1 MSEPPQPDN
10 TDKSSDSAIAYE
22 PPDQERSATA
32 APTEGELERELPTVG
47 ALDRSPPPPAHDPYA
62 AWRVPVFRLFI
73 GNYWL
78 AVIGSQA
85 MAVAVQWDLAMR
97 TKSALMMGFLGGVQ
111 ALPVILLALL
121 AGHASDVFSRK
132 RVLMVTQVVLVIC
145 PLALAMLVA
154 RAGRIDQKQ
163 YLWVMFGIVL
173 VNAIALTFARP
184 ARQAMLPQLVPK
196 GIFSNAV
203 TWNSTLFELAT
214 ILGPLIGAVVIARW
228 NIVAALIF
236 SAVCT
241 IVCLWLTYLLPPL
254 PAANRGE
261 PMNFKNLLAGVRF
274 VFDHK
279 ILLGVMTL
287 DLFAVLF
294 GGATFVLPLF
304 ATERLHVGSVGFGLL
319 KAASSIGAVGM
330 AVFIAHLPPMQRAG
344 RAMLLA
350 VAGFGAATIVFGL
363 STSFWLSF
371 VMLLL
376 TGAFDNV
383 SVVVRHTLVQL
394 LTPDAMRGRVSAV
407 NQVFIGAS
415 NELGGFE
422 SGMAA
427 AAMGLAA
434 SVVFG
439 GIGTIVVVLAVAAAW
454 PQVRKFGALQ
464 SAETA

>member
-1 MSEPPQPDN
+1 MSEAPQPDN
-10 TDKSSDSAIAYE
+10 NSKNSDSAIAYE
-22 PPDQERSATA
+22 PPDQERPTTA
-32 APTEGELERELPTVG
+32 APTEPELERELPTVG
-47 ALDRSPPPPAHDPYA
+47 TLDYSPAPPEHDPYA

-85 MAVAVQWDLAMR
+85 MAVAVQWDLAVK
-97 TKSALMMGFLGGVQ
+97 TKSALMMGFLGGIQ

-145 PLALAMLVA
+145 PVALAVLVR
-154 RAGRIDQKQ
+154 RAGTMDQKH
-163 YLWVMFGIVL
+163 YLWLMFGIVL

-184 ARQAMLPQLVPK
+184 ARQAILPQIIPK
-196 GIFSNAV
+196 AIFSNAV
-203 TWNSTLFELAT
+203 TWNSSLFEIASIT
-214 ILGPLIGAVVIARW
+214 GPVLGALIIARW
-228 NIVAALIF
+228 SIVAALVF

-241 IVCLWLTYLLPPL
+241 AVCLWLTWLLPPL
-254 PAANRGE
+254 PAANRHE
-261 PMNFKNLLAGVRF
+261 PMNFQSLLAGVRF
-274 VFDHK
+274 VFSHR
-279 ILLGVMTL
+279 ILLAVMTL

-330 AVFIAHLPPMQRAG
+330 AILIAHLPPMQRAG

-350 VAGFGAATIVFGL
+350 VSGFGAATIVFGL

-427 AAMGLAA
+427 ALMGLAA

-439 GIGTIVVVLAVAAAW
+439 GIGTIVVVLAVTFVW
-454 PQVRKFGALQ
+454 PQVRKFGPLQ
-464 SAETA
+464 SAEPA